1 MCECAGADVF
11 IIPVDA
17 EIPVDALF
25 RSFEISLVLLSI

>member
-17 EIPVDALF
+17 EIPVDALL
-25 RSFEISLVLLSI
+25 EVLKYLWYF